1 MMLIPIPSRGWC
13 DLAECEQSS
22 VAQDCVR
29 FGSVTVCKPC
39 LIDLGGGVEQEEIAR
54 HEEASLVQDDRID
67 KLEEELE
74 KARAALTE
82 ARRQPAKKEG
92 S

>member
-1 MMLIPIPSRGWC
+1 MRLIPIPTRSWC
-13 DLAECEQSS
+13 DLAECPRSTIP
-22 VAQDCVR
+22 QDCIL
-29 FGSVTVCKPC
+29 FGSVAVCKPC
-39 LIDLGGGVEQEEIAR
+39 LVDLGDGVEQEELAR
-54 HEEASLVQDDRID
+54 HEAASLIQDDRID